1 MRQVPKISI
10 IVPAYNSEK
19 TISRCIESL
28 INQSLK
34 ELEIILVDDNSTD
47 STYTIMKKY
56 QQQYPSRIVLLSVNK
71 PKDTYG
77 PGEARNEGLKEAKG
91 TYIGFVDSDD
101 WGDSSLFRTAYEN
114 AMKEDADIA
123 IFGVKDELSNNLCSE
138 IRYQYEQNT
147 INHIYALNML
157 CRLNNN
163 DRYISPMVCQKIY
176 RKDFLK
182 RNHIFFEPNSYYEDD
197 QFSFYCFLH
206 DCKIVLVPEVY
217 YHYYQNTGS
226 ITHTFSKEHI
236 DTLIM
241 AFINM
246 RNYLQNNL
254 LYDTYSDYYFSYM
267 DKCLASTL
275 NILFSSEPAIQIQKK
290 YLIYLFKQLSEHFSI
305 EESITYLDTKRIQR
319 FFHITE

>member
-1 MRQVPKISI
+1 MRQAPKISI
-10 IVPAYNSEK
+10 IVAAYNSEK
-19 TISRCIESL
+19 TIIRCIESL

-47 STYTIMKKY
+47 STYSIMKKY
-56 QQQYPSRIVLLSVNK
+56 QQQYPSRIILLSINK
-71 PKDTYG
+71 SKVAYG
-77 PGEARNEGLKEAKG
+77 PGEARNEGLKKAQG
-91 TYIGFVDSDD
+91 TYVGFVDSDD
-101 WGDSSLFRTAYEN
+101 WVDSSLFAAAYQNAIKEN
-114 AMKEDADIA
+114 ADIA
-123 IFGVKDELSNNLCSE
+123 IFGVKDEFTNNLCSK
-138 IRYQYEQNT
+138 IRYTYEQNT

-176 RKDFLK
+176 RKDFLT
-182 RNHIFFEPNSYYEDD
+182 RNDICFEPNSFYEDD

-226 ITHTFSKEHI
+226 ITHTFSKKHI

-254 LYDTYSDYYFSYM
+254 LYQAYSDYYFSYM

-275 NILFSSEPAIQIQKK
+275 NVLFSSEPTIKIQKK
-290 YLIYLFKQLSEHFSI
+290 YLIYLFEQLNKYFSI
-305 EESITYLDTKRIQR
+305 EEIITYLDTKRIQR
-319 FFHITE
+319 FFYITE